1 MTSRNLALFAGLS
14 SAAMLLGAFAFQI
27 FGGMPPCHLCIWQR
41 WPHGLAF
48 GVGLL
53 AFFVPNRWLH
63 LLGAALVLG
72 GSGIALYHTGVE
84 QHWWL
89 GPTTCTSQSIS
100 GLSSEALMSQILNA
114 PLVRCDE
121 IPWSMFGLSM
131 ASWNGIISL
140 GIVGIWLAA
149 FRKA

>member
-1 MTSRNLALFAGLS
+1 MSSRNLALFAGLA

-27 FGGMPPCHLCIWQR
+27 IGGMAPCHLCILQR

-48 GVGLL
+48 AVGLL
-53 AFFVPNRWLH
+53 AFLMPNRWLY

-72 GSGIALYHTGVE
+72 GAGVALYHTGVE
-84 QHWWL
+84 QQWWL
-89 GPTTCTSQSIS
+89 GPTTCTSQSIN

-121 IPWSMFGLSM
+121 IAWSMFGLSM
-131 ASWNGIISL
+131 ASWNGIASL